1 MDERVVFSR
10 QDAERIA
17 SAVRKVE
24 SGNRDEAPLRFT
36 RDFGQ
41 GLSFGTSSDR
51 GGRGSAIRLGSF
63 SGDWATG
70 EYKTVT
76 FLGVTSTPNTA
87 SVLNL
92 CVPVDADSGT
102 LFVLFSKVKNTA
114 GFVAVELQQPQQ
126 PQGCMR
132 VAGYNLTQLPNYSAS
147 GSQILGHDGS
157 CLKWYDVSTCPSTAA

>member
-17 SAVRKVE
+17 AAVRKVE
-24 SGNRDEAPLRFT
+24 SGNRDEAALRF
-36 RDFGQ
+36 RRV
-41 GLSFGTSSDR
+41 SDD
-51 GGRGSAIRLGSF
+51 GGRGSAIRLGTF
-63 SGDWATG
+63 QGDWSTG
-70 EYKTVT
+70 QLKTVT
-76 FLGVTSTPNTA
+76 LYGVTSTPNTA

-92 CVPVDADSGT
+92 SVPIVADAET
-102 LFVLFSKVKNTA
+102 LFVSFSKVKYTA
-114 GFVAVELQQPQQ
+114 DFVAVELEQ

-132 VAGYNLTQLPNYSAS
+132 VAGYDLAQINNYSAS